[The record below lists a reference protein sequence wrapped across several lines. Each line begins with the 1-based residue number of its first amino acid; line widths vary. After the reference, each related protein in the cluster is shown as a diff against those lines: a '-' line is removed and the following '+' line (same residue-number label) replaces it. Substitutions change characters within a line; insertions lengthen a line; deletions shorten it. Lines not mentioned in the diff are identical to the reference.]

1 MFDFDGTLVNT
12 IDLAF
17 YIQKQ
22 HNPEIT
28 KEFFHS
34 FNNGNF
40 LVNYF
45 KAVEDGT
52 IKDIPDWDE
61 HYVKGLLELN
71 SHDVIQKLVLDLAPQ
86 YILTVVSSSTSSF
99 IEKFLE
105 KENIRQCFSD
115 ILGSDVDYSKVKK
128 INNLLRDYS
137 INPTDA
143 VYITDTIGDIK
154 EANECNVRSIGV
166 TWGAHDRDT
175 LEKAAPYAVVDDV
188 FGLEETIARF
198 FK

>member
-1 MFDFDGTLVNT
+1 MSDKKLIMFDFDGTLVNT

-61 HYVKGLLELN
+61 HYVKAIYIDGSFFLN
-71 SHDVIQKLVLDLAPQ
+71 
-86 YILTVVSSSTSSF
+86 F
-99 IEKFLE
+99 I
-105 KENIRQCFSD
+105 I
-115 ILGSDVDYSKVKK
+115 Y
-128 INNLLRDYS
+128 
-137 INPTDA
+137 
-143 VYITDTIGDIK
+143 
-154 EANECNVRSIGV
+154 
-166 TWGAHDRDT
+166 
-175 LEKAAPYAVVDDV
+175 
-188 FGLEETIARF
+188 
-198 FK
+198 

>member
-1 MFDFDGTLVNT
+1 MS
-12 IDLAF
+12 
-17 YIQKQ
+17 K
-22 HNPEIT
+22 
-28 KEFFHS
+28 
-34 FNNGNF
+34 
-40 LVNYF
+40 
-45 KAVEDGT
+45 
-52 IKDIPDWDE
+52 
-61 HYVKGLLELN
+61 
-71 SHDVIQKLVLDLAPQ
+71 Q